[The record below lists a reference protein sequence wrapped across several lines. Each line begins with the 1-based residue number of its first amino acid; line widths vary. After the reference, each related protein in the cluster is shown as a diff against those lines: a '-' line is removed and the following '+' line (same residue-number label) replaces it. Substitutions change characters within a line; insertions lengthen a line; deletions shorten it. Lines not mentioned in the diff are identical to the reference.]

1 MLACWHIYAR
11 WSWWRWFIHLSSLP
25 ARKLSGNI
33 WAKPSLNKLKE
44 IFLSCRKLRSQAN
57 LLWSSLHY
65 LDHLLENIPNN
76 LVSFV
81 CIEYLSIAQKF
92 PQPLNKNC
100 RLRRCPAHRFGCR
113 RVSEFPSSSA
123 LMVLNFTASGT
134 QGSWKGWCCSA
145 GTYTGH
151 QCKQPNHGTGL
162 QHLL

>member
-1 MLACWHIYAR
+1 MELMAVVH
-11 WSWWRWFIHLSSLP
+11 SPVFSS
-25 ARKLSGNI
+25 R
-33 WAKPSLNKLKE
+33 KE
-44 IFLSCRKLRSQAN
+44 IKWQHMGQTITKQTERDFLSCRKLRSQAN